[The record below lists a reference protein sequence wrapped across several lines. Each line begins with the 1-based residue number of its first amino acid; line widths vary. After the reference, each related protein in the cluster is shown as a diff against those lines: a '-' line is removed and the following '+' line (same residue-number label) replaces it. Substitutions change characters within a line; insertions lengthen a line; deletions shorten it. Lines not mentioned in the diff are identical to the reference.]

1 MNVQQP
7 WEKNLL
13 KATAGFEVN
22 WILPLNMDG
31 IPQFEFSMSRDHT
44 EELWRAQKTSEWSPS
59 TDSVLTVLSTS
70 VSVLKSRATT
80 PSSLQVRIY
89 IIFLQSEFLLTRQ
102 EAEIRKLPLTSPESI
117 EAAKKSK
124 IVKEKKTKG
133 GKDKE
138 QPRKAWKT
146 EMCKEIGNSRHYK
159 LRVRPLP
166 YSDNGES
173 AMNPMKMNASYVV
186 KIITKPKGQTIG

>member
-1 MNVQQP
+1 
-7 WEKNLL
+7 
-13 KATAGFEVN
+13 
-22 WILPLNMDG
+22 
-31 IPQFEFSMSRDHT
+31 
-44 EELWRAQKTSEWSPS
+44 
-59 TDSVLTVLSTS
+59 VLSTS

-138 QPRKAWKT
+138 QPRKA
-146 EMCKEIGNSRHYK
+146 
-159 LRVRPLP
+159 
-166 YSDNGES
+166 
-173 AMNPMKMNASYVV
+173 
-186 KIITKPKGQTIG
+186 